1 MPERFLPYPTC
12 HRRFQQWVEDGT
24 LRRVLEALA
33 EGFRQRG
40 KRDLSECFIDI
51 MFVVAKKGLDVG
63 KTKRGKGTKLV
74 AVADG
79 SGLPVSINTASASAH
94 EVTLV
99 EETLD
104 KSFIE
109 EQPDRLI

>member
-1 MPERFLPYPTC
+1 
-12 HRRFQQWVEDGT
+12 
-24 LRRVLEALA
+24 
-33 EGFRQRG
+33 
-40 KRDLSECFIDI
+40 
-51 MFVVAKKGLDVG
+51 
-63 KTKRGKGTKLV
+63 V

-104 KSFIE
+104 ESFIKNN
-109 EQPDRLI
+109 LSN